1 MDEAI
6 GQSKILVLLAWN
18 LVDGFDGVV
27 FHSPPKKMVQE
38 ISFIGLG
45 SSGWIQAEALLTQP
59 CYERLPVNR
68 VIGPND
74 ITYSQNNK
82 YKHIWGRLFQSP
94 VSQVT
99 HSIVNPQSPDLF

>member
-45 SSGWIQAEALLTQP
+45 SSG
-59 CYERLPVNR
+59 
-68 VIGPND
+68 
-74 ITYSQNNK
+74 
-82 YKHIWGRLFQSP
+82 
-94 VSQVT
+94 
-99 HSIVNPQSPDLF
+99 